1 MGRQIR
7 MSHAAALAAG
17 LLDPAVADLV
27 RKASPTP
34 KTKSR
39 KSKAA
44 KSAVTSALASSQVE
58 PATKKRP
65 RSVSRPA
72 MHPTLSA
79 GPAGDGRFDLDQD
92 DRIIAADFTFDLVPV
107 PKERARVVRNP
118 ETEIVT
124 SYTPA
129 RTKYFS
135 KEVRRV
141 IEKVFGSRSPV
152 AGPVK
157 LTMTFVMEVPRSWPK
172 WKRAAAL
179 EGLIVPTGRPDMDNL
194 EKALLDAFN
203 ETLIVDDAYVIDR
216 QARKIYGEVP
226 KILARV
232 EQTGQFDINA
242 KRSEIDTWRR
252 LRAAQSQG

>member
-7 MSHAAALAAG
+7 MSHAAAIAAG
-17 LLDPAVADLV
+17 LLDPAVADLA
-27 RKASPTP
+27 RRANPAP

-44 KSAVTSALASSQVE
+44 KS
-58 PATKKRP
+58 PATPAPGSTLVDPPAKKRA

-79 GPAGDGRFDLDQD
+79 GPAGEGRFDLDQD
-92 DRIIAADFTFDLVPV
+92 DKIVAADFTFDLVPV

-118 ETEIVT
+118 VT
-124 SYTPA
+124 DTVVGYTPA

-135 KEVRRV
+135 LEVRRV
-141 IEKVFGSRSPV
+141 IAKVFGNRSPV

-172 WKRAAAL
+172 WKREAAL

-242 KRSEIDTWRR
+242 KRSEIETWRR